1 MDQRQ
6 RLRDQIDGAAS
17 EMVENIHRIEEQAVA
32 LKNDVKEVVSLD
44 HHLQVRPYTVLGAA
58 LGAGLLAGLILR

>member
-1 MDQRQ
+1 
-6 RLRDQIDGAAS
+6 
-17 EMVENIHRIEEQAVA
+17 MVENIHRIEEQAVA